1 MTGVHSTKKM
11 LKHFQWIIHPEGLSD
26 KETVLKSRQEAA
38 KPSLEFF
45 VLLIAATIIAT
56 FGLIDNS
63 AAVVIGAMIIAPLMD
78 PIVSLA
84 FGIATYNKKLIGQ
97 SITLIA
103 LGTLIAVITSGFIY
117 QILGINFIDNQI
129 LSRTSPNLID
139 LSVAIAAGVIG
150 AFAQSRS
157 KIVSSM
163 AGVAIAVALV
173 PPLCVT
179 GIGLKLTAQAS
190 FRFNEVIIPSL
201 SHQIPEGAF
210 LLFLTNLI
218 GITAAG
224 MAVFLAQNYG
234 SIHKCWKFALASLAA
249 TALLCTPL
257 TKSLHEFTISK
268 NIQESF
274 QDYRLREMSDTKKGK
289 DYATFWQNT
298 RVMYCN
304 TKTNDETIKLNLVLQ
319 APKTENTE
327 FILQTAFDNLEKRV
341 KSESNYILDS
351 TISVVGNYIY
361 VYDSNPAD
369 QLKESSS
376 SPELDS

>member
-26 KETVLKSRQEAA
+26 QETVLKSRQDAA

-45 VLLIAATIIAT
+45 VLLIISTIIAT
-56 FGLIDNS
+56 VGLIDNS
-63 AAVVIGAMIIAPLMD
+63 AAVIIGAMIIAPLMD

-84 FGIATYNKKLIGQ
+84 FGISTYNKRLIRQ

-103 LGTLIAVITSGFIY
+103 SGTIIVVITSGLIY
-117 QILGINFIDNQI
+117 QALGINFVDNQI
-129 LSRTSPNLID
+129 LSRTAPNLID
-139 LSVAIAAGVIG
+139 LSVAIAAGMIG

-157 KIVSSM
+157 KIASSM

-179 GIGLKLTAQAS
+179 GIGLKLSAQAS
-190 FRFNEVIIPSL
+190 LRFNEVIIPSL

-218 GITAAG
+218 GITSAG

-234 SIHKCWKFALASLAA
+234 SIHKCWKSALTCLAI
-249 TALLCTPL
+249 TALLCAPL
-257 TKSLHEFTISK
+257 TISLQEFTMSK
-268 NIQESF
+268 NIEEAF
-274 QDYRLREMSDTKKGK
+274 KDYRLSEMSNARENSN
-289 DYATFWQNT
+289 YASFWRHT

-304 TKTNDETIKLNLVLQ
+304 TKTEDETIKLDLVLQ
-319 APKTENTE
+319 APKTDQTE
-327 FILQTAFDNLEKRV
+327 SILKTAFEDIEEKIE
-341 KSESNYILDS
+341 KKSNYTLDS
-351 TISVVGNYIY
+351 TISVVGNY
-361 VYDSNPAD
+361 VYEFNSDNSKKRLP
-369 QLKESSS
+369 SGS
-376 SPELDS
+376 

>member
-26 KETVLKSRQEAA
+26 QETVLKSRQDAA

-45 VLLIAATIIAT
+45 VLLIISTIIAT
-56 FGLIDNS
+56 VGLIDNS
-63 AAVVIGAMIIAPLMD
+63 AAVIIGAMIIAPLMD

-84 FGIATYNKKLIGQ
+84 FGISTYNKRLIRQ

-103 LGTLIAVITSGFIY
+103 SGTIIVVITSGLIY
-117 QILGINFIDNQI
+117 QALGINFVDNQI
-129 LSRTSPNLID
+129 LSRTAPNLID
-139 LSVAIAAGVIG
+139 LSVAIAAGIIG

-157 KIVSSM
+157 KIASSM

-179 GIGLKLTAQAS
+179 GIGLKLSAQAS
-190 FRFNEVIIPSL
+190 LRFNEVIIPSL

-218 GITAAG
+218 GITSAG

-234 SIHKCWKFALASLAA
+234 SIHKCWKSALTCLAI
-249 TALLCTPL
+249 TALLCAPL
-257 TKSLHEFTISK
+257 TISLQEFTMSK
-268 NIQESF
+268 NIEEAF
-274 QDYRLREMSDTKKGK
+274 KDYRLSEMSNARENSN
-289 DYATFWQNT
+289 YASFWRHT

-304 TKTNDETIKLNLVLQ
+304 TKTEDETIKLDLVLQ
-319 APKTENTE
+319 APKTDQTE
-327 FILQTAFDNLEKRV
+327 SILKTAFENLEEKIE
-341 KSESNYILDS
+341 KKSNYTLDS
-351 TISVVGNYIY
+351 TISVVGNY
-361 VYDSNPAD
+361 VYEFNSDNS
-369 QLKESSS
+369 KERLPSGS
-376 SPELDS
+376 

>member
-1 MTGVHSTKKM
+1 M

-139 LSVAIAAGVIG
+139 LSVAIAAGMIG

-157 KIVSSM
+157 KIASSM

-190 FRFNEVIIPSL
+190 LRFNEVIK
-201 SHQIPEGAF
+201 Q
-210 LLFLTNLI
+210 LT
-218 GITAAG
+218 
-224 MAVFLAQNYG
+224 
-234 SIHKCWKFALASLAA
+234 
-249 TALLCTPL
+249 
-257 TKSLHEFTISK
+257 
-268 NIQESF
+268 
-274 QDYRLREMSDTKKGK
+274 
-289 DYATFWQNT
+289 
-298 RVMYCN
+298 
-304 TKTNDETIKLNLVLQ
+304 
-319 APKTENTE
+319 
-327 FILQTAFDNLEKRV
+327 
-341 KSESNYILDS
+341 
-351 TISVVGNYIY
+351 
-361 VYDSNPAD
+361 
-369 QLKESSS
+369 
-376 SPELDS
+376 

>member
-26 KETVLKSRQEAA
+26 QETVLKSRQDAA

-45 VLLIAATIIAT
+45 VLLIISTIIAT
-56 FGLIDNS
+56 VGLIDNS
-63 AAVVIGAMIIAPLMD
+63 AAVIIGAMIIAPLMD

-84 FGIATYNKKLIGQ
+84 FGISTYNKRLIRQ

-103 LGTLIAVITSGFIY
+103 SGTIIVVITSGLIY
-117 QILGINFIDNQI
+117 QALGINFVDNQI
-129 LSRTSPNLID
+129 LSRTAPNLID
-139 LSVAIAAGVIG
+139 LSVAIAAGMIG

-157 KIVSSM
+157 KIASSM

-179 GIGLKLTAQAS
+179 GIGLKLSAQAS
-190 FRFNEVIIPSL
+190 LRFNEVIIPSL

-218 GITAAG
+218 GITSAG

-234 SIHKCWKFALASLAA
+234 SIHKCWKSALTCLAI
-249 TALLCTPL
+249 TALLCAPL
-257 TKSLHEFTISK
+257 TISLQEFTMSK
-268 NIQESF
+268 NIEEAF
-274 QDYRLREMSDTKKGK
+274 KDYRLSEMSNARENSN
-289 DYATFWQNT
+289 YASFWRHT

-304 TKTNDETIKLNLVLQ
+304 TKTEDETIKLDLVLQ
-319 APKTENTE
+319 APKTDQTE
-327 FILQTAFDNLEKRV
+327 SILKTAFEDIEEKIE
-341 KSESNYILDS
+341 KKSNYTLDS
-351 TISVVGNYIY
+351 TISVVGNY
-361 VYDSNPAD
+361 VYEFNSDNS
-369 QLKESSS
+369 KERLPSGS
-376 SPELDS
+376 

>member
-1 MTGVHSTKKM
+1 MKGTSSSKKM
-11 LKHFQWIIHPEGLSD
+11 LKHLQWIINPEGLRD
-26 KETVLKSRQEAA
+26 QETVLQSRQDAA

-45 VLLIAATIIAT
+45 VLLIVSTIIAT
-56 FGLIDNS
+56 VGLIDNS

-84 FGIATYNKKLIGQ
+84 FGISTYNKKLIRQ

-103 LGTLIAVITSGFIY
+103 IGTLIVVITSGFIY
-117 QILGINFIDNQI
+117 QILGINFIDKQI

-157 KIVSSM
+157 KIASSM

-224 MAVFLAQNYG
+224 MTVFLAQGYG
-234 SIHKCWKFALASLAA
+234 SIHRCWKFAFASLAL
-249 TALLCTPL
+249 TALLCAPL

-268 NIQESF
+268 NIQEAF
-274 QDYRLREMSDTKKGK
+274 KDYRLGEMRNTESGK

-304 TKTNDETIKLNLVLQ
+304 TKTNNETIKLNLVLR
-319 APKTENTE
+319 APKTENTDL
-327 FILQTAFDNLEKRV
+327 ILQTAFQNLEKRI
-341 KSESNYILDS
+341 KKESNYTLDS
-351 TISVVGNYIY
+351 TISVVSNYIY
-361 VYDSNPAD
+361 VFD
-369 QLKESSS
+369 S
-376 SPELDS
+376 SPVNKPSRSGS

>member
-26 KETVLKSRQEAA
+26 QETVLKSRQDAA

-45 VLLIAATIIAT
+45 VLLIISTIIAT
-56 FGLIDNS
+56 VGLIDNS
-63 AAVVIGAMIIAPLMD
+63 AAVIIGAMIIAPLMD

-84 FGIATYNKKLIGQ
+84 FGISTYNKRLIRQ

-103 LGTLIAVITSGFIY
+103 SGTIIVVITSGLIY
-117 QILGINFIDNQI
+117 QALGINFVDNQM
-129 LSRTSPNLID
+129 LSRTAPNLID
-139 LSVAIAAGVIG
+139 LSVAIAAGMIG

-157 KIVSSM
+157 KIASSM

-179 GIGLKLTAQAS
+179 GIGLKLSAQAS
-190 FRFNEVIIPSL
+190 LRFNEVIIPSL

-218 GITAAG
+218 GITSAG

-234 SIHKCWKFALASLAA
+234 SIHKCWKSALTCLAI
-249 TALLCTPL
+249 TALLCAPL
-257 TKSLHEFTISK
+257 TISLQEFTMSK
-268 NIQESF
+268 NIEEAF
-274 QDYRLREMSDTKKGK
+274 KDYRLSEMSNARENSN
-289 DYATFWQNT
+289 YASFWRHT

-304 TKTNDETIKLNLVLQ
+304 TKTEDETIKLDLVLQ
-319 APKTENTE
+319 APKTDQTE
-327 FILQTAFDNLEKRV
+327 SILKTAFEDIEEKIE
-341 KSESNYILDS
+341 KKSNYTLDS
-351 TISVVGNYIY
+351 TISVVGNY
-361 VYDSNPAD
+361 VYEFNSDNS
-369 QLKESSS
+369 KERLPSGS
-376 SPELDS
+376 